1 MPNTYQF
8 YVYDKNG
15 KKLNLSSFSTNDI
28 MLIGN
33 AVRKSPFF
41 GGLPK
46 PSTVAVS
53 PSDTDKDVEGQL
65 DHPMSKLED
74 ANEYGTVTYAVRN
87 GAGGLTATPFP
98 DSFVEQ
104 YAEKMLDLQIRTV
117 EPKVHHIKFTVSTS
131 SSKSESEPTQ
141 RDTFRSESKPGGRR
155 HRKTKKVS
163 KKRRTTR
170 RR

>member
-1 MPNTYQF
+1 MSNTYQF

-15 KKLNLSSFSTNDI
+15 VELNLSSFSTNDI

-33 AVRKSPFF
+33 AVRKNFF

-46 PSTVAVS
+46 QNKVVVS
-53 PSDTDKDVEGQL
+53 PSDTERDVEGQL

-74 ANEYGTVTYAVRN
+74 GKEYGTVTYAVRN

-104 YAEKMLDLQIRTV
+104 TVGRMVEFKVSGV
-117 EPKVHHIKFTVSTS
+117 EPRIYHIEFRSPISGSTS
-131 SSKSESEPTQ
+131 KQESTKRSEFT
-141 RDTFRSESKPGGRR
+141 SESKPGGRR